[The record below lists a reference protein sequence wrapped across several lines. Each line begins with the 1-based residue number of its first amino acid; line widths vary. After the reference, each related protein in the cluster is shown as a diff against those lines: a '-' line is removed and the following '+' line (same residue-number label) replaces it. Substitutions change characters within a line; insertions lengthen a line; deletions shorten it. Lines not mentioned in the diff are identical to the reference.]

1 MANYELTPHQVD
13 LIKNSWGK
21 VIIYSEQAG
30 EAFYT
35 HLFAKAPELVS
46 LFKTNIKAQDRKL
59 IYAVTLLITK
69 INKLDNIREEVRSL
83 AKRHTLY
90 GVKPEY
96 FQVFGEAFM
105 DMLDRVLQSNWN
117 EDMQLAWRTLYG
129 IIAQAIIDEMS
140 TASLGV

>member
-1 MANYELTPHQVD
+1 VATNELSLNQID

-35 HLFAKAPELVS
+35 HLFAKAPNLVS

-83 AKRHTLY
+83 AKRHQHY
-90 GVKPEY
+90 GVKSEY
-96 FQVFGEAFM
+96 FHIFGEAFM
-105 DMLDRVLQSNWN
+105 DMLARVLQSNWSD
-117 EDMQLAWRTLYG
+117 EMQLAWKTLYG
-129 IIAQAIIDEMS
+129 IIAQAMVDEMS
-140 TASLGV
+140 ES